1 MKALFRSLISLIIS
15 VLCFCGNAQNVG
27 GDTVFIIEDVL
38 PYWLPV
44 DEIETQ
50 NDDSLQNTFVEAMPE
65 FPGGPDS
72 LNAYLSREIQYPPI
86 AKNNGIM
93 GTVLIEFVVE
103 KDGRVTNGRVKVPLF
118 PDCDVEALRAVMS
131 LPNWKPGR
139 HLGKP
144 VRCYY
149 QVPVRFRN

>member
-1 MKALFRSLISLIIS
+1 MKPFLRYCILLIMSLLCIS
-15 VLCFCGNAQNVG
+15 VNAQVDSEG
-27 GDTVFIIEDVL
+27 TIYDEEQ
-38 PYWLPV
+38 PV
-44 DEIETQ
+44 YFTEE
-50 NDDSLQNTFVEAMPE
+50 MPE
-65 FPGGPDS
+65 FPGGVDS
-72 LNAYLSREIQYPPI
+72 LNAFMAREIQYPPI
-86 AKNNGIM
+86 AKNNGIT

-139 HLGKP
+139 NMGEP

-149 QVPVRFRN
+149 QVPVTFRIE

>member
-1 MKALFRSLISLIIS
+1 MKLLFRYCIALIVSLLCISA
-15 VLCFCGNAQNVG
+15 NAQVDSEGTIYN
-27 GDTVFIIEDVL
+27 EEQ
-38 PYWLPV
+38 PV
-44 DEIETQ
+44 YFTEE
-50 NDDSLQNTFVEAMPE
+50 LPE
-65 FPGGPDS
+65 FPGGVDS
-72 LNAYLSREIQYPPI
+72 LNAFLAREIQYPPI
-86 AKNNGIM
+86 AKNNGIT

-139 HLGKP
+139 NMGEP

-149 QVPVRFRN
+149 QVPVTFRNE